1 MKFDSVF
8 RTAFPGR
15 DCRPYGYQRQLAG
28 LETAEWPDVLMA
40 PTGMGKTAAIL
51 LGWFQRRLTA
61 PGSTPRRLV
70 YCLPMRTLVEQTAAS
85 AGAWLSALREIDPD
99 ALLPDPDSGIHVLMG
114 GEEAGQAIP
123 SWILDPE
130 RPALIIGTQDML
142 LSRALMRGYA
152 MSRTRWPVDFALLHS
167 DALWV
172 FDEVQLMGAGL
183 TTSAQLQGFRRHFGA
198 SSAARTLWVSATLA
212 PDWLRTVDHPG
223 PQRVLRVPDDIP
235 ADRDDP
241 SVQRLIR
248 ARKAVTRADMVPTG
262 GGRKETE
269 AYAATLAREVLE
281 RHRPGRTTLVILNRV
296 ARAQAV
302 HAALKRLLGE
312 DDDRLVLIHSRF
324 RAPDRAAWAARL
336 PAPRQQ
342 VDRIVVATQAVEAG
356 VDMSAAVLFTELAPW
371 PSLAQRFGRA
381 NRYAECGEDGAE
393 IRWIDL
399 DTGKA
404 DLALPY
410 RPEELDAAR
419 LIVASLADAAAAG
432 LPPPGVPP
440 RAGAVIRK
448 KDFID
453 LFDTDPD
460 LTGFDIDISPFI
472 RDAEDTDIR
481 VFWRDL
487 SEIPAGDQPPPLRDE
502 LCAVSI
508 AQARA
513 LLDGKRSAW
522 RLDPQGPAVAPRG
535 SGGIGGRRDRP
546 LRPWRPGRR
555 PAGRRRSG
563 ERRRHAAGHPVA
575 GRDGT
580 GRRPDGA
587 ELGRADAAA
596 SGRPWPVPPRL
607 AGGAGPHRRLA
618 GLRGRAAVPRRGRS

>member
-1 MKFDSVF
+1 MATS
-8 RTAFPGR
+8 AIWPGWE
-15 DCRPYGYQRQLAG
+15 L
-28 LETAEWPDVLMA
+28 AEWPDVLIA

-85 AGAWLSALREIDPD
+85 AGAWLSALRETDPD

-114 GEEAGQAIP
+114 GEEAGRAIP
-123 SWILDPE
+123 SWILDPA

-172 FDEVQLMGAGL
+172 FDEVQLMGGAA
-183 TTSAQLQGFRRHFGA
+183 TSAQLQGFRRCFGA
-198 SSAARTLWVSATLA
+198 PSAARTLWVSATVA

-241 SVQRLIR
+241 SVQRLVR
-248 ARKAVTRADMVPTG
+248 ARKAMTRADTVPAG
-262 GGRKETE
+262 CGRKETE

-296 ARAQAV
+296 TSAQAV

-324 RAPDRAAWAARL
+324 RAPDRAAQTARL

-371 PSLAQRFGRA
+371 PSLVQRFRRA
-381 NRYAECGEDGAE
+381 NRYAECGEAECGEMGAE

-399 DTGKA
+399 DAGKA

-410 RPEELDAAR
+410 RPEELEAAR
-419 LIVASLADAAAAG
+419 LIVASLADAAPAC
-432 LPPPGVPP
+432 LPPPGAPP

-487 SEIPAGDQPPPLRDE
+487 SNRTPATSRRR
-502 LCAVSI
+502 CATSC
-508 AQARA
+508 
-513 LLDGKRSAW
+513 
-522 RLDPQGPAVAPRG
+522 AP
-535 SGGIGGRRDRP
+535 SP
-546 LRPWRPGRR
+546 SPWR
-555 PAGRRRSG
+555 ACCW
-563 ERRRHAAGHPVA
+563 
-575 GRDGT
+575 T
-580 GRRPDGA
+580 
-587 ELGRADAAA
+587 A
-596 SGRPWPVPPRL
+596 SGRHGGSIPNRTGEAPASRCRTGHASA
-607 AGGAGPHRRLA
+607 AGRGPA
-618 GLRGRAAVPRRGRS
+618 SS